1 MMGSG
6 DQTEQEEKYSLVLS
20 NIAEKHGLT
29 SPTTVA
35 LAYVLNKA
43 PYVFPI
49 IGGRKVEVG
58 CIFKLT
64 CVHAY

>member
-6 DQTEQEEKYSLVLS
+6 EQTEEEVKYSLVLS
-20 NIAEKHGLT
+20 QIAEKHGLT

-35 LAYVLNKA
+35 LAYVLAKA

-49 IGGRKVEVG
+49 IGGRKVEV
-58 CIFKLT
+58 CAIS
-64 CVHAY
+64 